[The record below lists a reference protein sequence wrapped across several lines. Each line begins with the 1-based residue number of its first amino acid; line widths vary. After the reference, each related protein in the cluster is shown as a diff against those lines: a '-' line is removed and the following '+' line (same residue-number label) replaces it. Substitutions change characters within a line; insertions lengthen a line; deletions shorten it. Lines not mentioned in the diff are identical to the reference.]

1 MKITL
6 KSASIA
12 AIMTLILVQSCKH
25 HEIGSTNITRIPI
38 SESNILLKDTFSN
51 YISIDKVIKLETNTD
66 GLIGL
71 TVKVDIAD
79 GLVFILSQG
88 PGVQLSLLE
97 FSDEGSFIRRLD
109 KRGKGP
115 GEVSDLSG
123 FYNDSID
130 KQIYLFDW
138 YNKVI
143 RMDYNGNFLSEFKL
157 PKGAI
162 EMVRLDDRH
171 FAFAARGPNSMYI
184 TDLIGKEIKLFKND
198 LAELN
203 TGSFNPLIRTGN
215 EVLLKLRM
223 NDTLWRVKPDTLVP
237 AYHID
242 YGEKSLSGEQLLK
255 IPAVGQMGDRTVP
268 DQYMWGTT
276 IRGATADQLCFF
288 IYYDQKTLLS
298 YSDLTNSSS
307 YVFEYKRIINDPVL
321 GKGFYP
327 VGSFQT
333 DSFIGT
339 FMPAHMDLD
348 KIPSVLNSVLPI
360 AVDDNPILVL
370 YRFRGLSGK

>member
-12 AIMTLILVQSCKH
+12 AIISLLLVQSCRH
-25 HEIGSTNITRIPI
+25 HEIGNVNITRIPI

-51 YISIDKVIKLETNTD
+51 YISIDKLIKLETKPE

-71 TVKVDIAD
+71 IVKVEIASD
-79 GLVFILSQG
+79 LVFILSQG

-97 FSDEGSFIRRLD
+97 FSAGGSFIRRLD
-109 KRGKGP
+109 RQGKGP
-115 GEVSDLSG
+115 GEVSDLLG
-123 FYNDSID
+123 FYDDSID

-157 PKGAI
+157 PKGAMD
-162 EMVRLDDRH
+162 MVRLDDRH
-171 FAFAARGPNSMYI
+171 FAFAATGLNSMYI
-184 TDLIGKEIKLFKND
+184 TDLSGKEIKVFKND
-198 LAELN
+198 QAEISAD
-203 TGSFNPLIRTGN
+203 GSNPMIRIGK
-215 EVLLKLRM
+215 EVLLKHGM

-242 YGEKSLSGEQLLK
+242 YGEKSLSVEQFLK
-255 IPAVGQMGDRTVP
+255 IPAVGQMGNRTVP
-268 DQYMWGTT
+268 DQYMWGTS

-298 YSDLTNSSS
+298 FSNLTDSSS
-307 YVFEYKRIINDPVL
+307 YVFEYKRIFNDPVL

-333 DSFIGT
+333 GCFIGA

-348 KIPSVLNSVLPI
+348 KIPAALNSILPI

>member
-12 AIMTLILVQSCKH
+12 VIMPLLLILSCRH
-25 HEIGSTNITRIPI
+25 HEIGNVNITRIPI
-38 SESNILLKDTFSN
+38 SESNFLLKDTFSN
-51 YISIDKVIKLETNTD
+51 YISIDRVIKLETKPE

-71 TVKVDIAD
+71 TVKVEITD
-79 GLVFILSQG
+79 GLIFILSQG

-97 FSDEGSFIRRLD
+97 FSDDGSFIRRLD

-123 FYNDSID
+123 FYNDSIT

-138 YNKVI
+138 RNKCI
-143 RMDYNGNFLSEFKL
+143 RMDYNGNFLSEFKFQQ
-157 PKGAI
+157 GAF
-162 EMVRLDDRH
+162 EMVRLDDQH
-171 FAFAARGPNSMYI
+171 LAFAAMGLNSLYI
-184 TDLIGKEIKLFKND
+184 TDLNGKEIKHFTNKI
-198 LAELN
+198 AELN
-203 TGSFNPLIRTGN
+203 DSRFNPLIRTGN
-215 EVLLKLRM
+215 GILFKLNM

-237 AYHID
+237 AFHID
-242 YGEKSLSGEQLLK
+242 YGEKSLSVEQYLK
-255 IPAVGQMGDRTVP
+255 IPAVGQMGNRTVP
-268 DQYMWGTT
+268 DQYMWGTS

-298 YSDLTNSSS
+298 FSNLTDSSS
-307 YVFEYKRIINDPVL
+307 YVFEYKRIFNDPVL

-333 DSFIGT
+333 GCFIGA

-348 KIPSVLNSVLPI
+348 KIPAALNSVLPI